1 MTSKKS
7 YQTRSALKDQKVKL
21 SNDRR
26 LGGDLVEFTESEEE
40 LAGTSTD
47 QQLEWD
53 HSVDLESPEKKE
65 FHLAVRNL
73 CDEIVD
79 ESHES
84 VGEPERSVSVTVNLL
99 ECSDVNNITLDRRP
113 FGRERFFGESGIKE
127 DSLIDEVDVA
137 LEEMDE
143 AT

>member
-1 MTSKKS
+1 MSW
-7 YQTRSALKDQKVKL
+7 
-21 SNDRR
+21 DRR

-53 HSVDLESPEKKE
+53 HSVGLESPEKK
-65 FHLAVRNL
+65 VRNL

>member
-1 MTSKKS
+1 MSW
-7 YQTRSALKDQKVKL
+7 
-21 SNDRR
+21 DRR

-65 FHLAVRNL
+65 LHLGVRNL

-79 ESHES
+79 VSHES